1 MQKKEQLSEAA
12 SMGVAHVNDAKAT
25 ATVRTMAEEKC
36 IMSEDVMGSAE
47 YSRKTGGFYVLKY
60 RSLKFF

>member
-1 MQKKEQLSEAA
+1 
-12 SMGVAHVNDAKAT
+12 MGVAHVNDAKAT